1 MSDQKGLPVTVH
13 FAAGIPDAAQAA
25 ALLAFE
31 RHLRSLTGLDCR
43 VFKQRL
49 GDDSK
54 LRVKM
59 TPAERDKL

>member
-1 MSDQKGLPVTVH
+1 LIDETLEVVVRFGARIPPTAQ
-13 FAAGIPDAAQAA
+13 GI

-31 RHLRSLTGLDCR
+31 KHLRSLTGLDCR
-43 VFKQRL
+43 VFKDKM

-59 TPAERDKL
+59 TPIERERI

>member
-1 MSDQKGLPVTVH
+1 MIDETLEVIVRFG
-13 FAAGIPDAAQAA
+13 ARIPPAAQGI

-31 RHLRSLTGLDCR
+31 KHLRLLTGLDCR
-43 VFKQRL
+43 VFKDKL

-59 TPAERDKL
+59 SLVERDRL